1 MGCCRGGAGLV
12 FCGGASGAKGC
23 YANERESGLIAEEQW
38 VADMPGLVDLW
49 GSHRVS
55 NESGIVAQ
63 EPGVADKPGLVD
75 LWGAIGLLMSQ
86 GLLQR
91 SQGLDDLWGSQGY

>member
-49 GSHRVS
+49 GSHRVA
-55 NESGIVAQ
+55 NEQGVVAIAE
-63 EPGVADKPGLVD
+63 EPGVADKPRLV
-75 LWGAIGLLMSQ
+75 GEPGLLMSQ